1 MFATSSVSLSDRWD
15 WICNAICESY
25 DWFSRDDL
33 ELVETDDGDI
43 VTHRGEPIVEI
54 HNCYLTNAARP
65 LVPLLANDELTD
77 QDYRIWR
84 WDHERAYRNAES
96 V

>member
-1 MFATSSVSLSDRWD
+1 MAKSISLRTVDTHHVFATSSVSLSDRWD
-15 WICNAICESY
+15 WIRNAICESY
-25 DWFSRDDL
+25 DWFNRDDL

-65 LVPLLANDELTD
+65 LVPFREVA
-77 QDYRIWR
+77 
-84 WDHERAYRNAES
+84 
-96 V
+96 